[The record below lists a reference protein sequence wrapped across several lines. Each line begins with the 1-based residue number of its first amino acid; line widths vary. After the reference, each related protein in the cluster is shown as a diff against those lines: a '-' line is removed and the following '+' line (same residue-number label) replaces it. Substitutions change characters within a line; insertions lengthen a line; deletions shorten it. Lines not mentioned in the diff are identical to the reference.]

1 MRGDVA
7 HQRPRNDAANPNN
20 KPGCSSNPKS
30 NIACRHRNGAAASDD
45 EPPSRRQVVRIRDMH
60 DGKADGAVTVTRMN
74 GVHVLDKPIVVI
86 DQRVLARDC
95 LVKCLGE
102 AIADRRILAFARASD
117 WLAVAD
123 DQRKPGVVLLC
134 VPTYRRSDRENDEFR
149 ILKAAG
155 DVPCIV
161 VSDAEDC
168 DQAVSAIEDGA
179 QGFLPASV
187 SLDVAVQAVRLV
199 EAGGT
204 FIPAKMLIQS
214 QRVREGLGNGGDN
227 ARRFTV
233 RQSAVLAALRQGR
246 SNKQIAYQLQMSEG
260 TVKVHVREIMKK
272 VNARNRTE
280 VVLRTHQYQDSQ
292 SAMGSG

>member
-1 MRGDVA
+1 VRGEVA
-7 HQRPRNDAANPNN
+7 HQRARSDAAGPNN
-20 KPGCSSNPKS
+20 KSGCSGNGKG
-30 NIACRHRNGAAASDD
+30 NVAWRNRNGAANVATDD
-45 EPPSRRQVVRIRDMH
+45 EPAARRQLVRIRDTQ
-60 DGKADGAVTVTRMN
+60 DGKADGAASVTRIN
-74 GVHVLDKPIVVI
+74 GVHALDRPIVVI

-95 LVKCLGE
+95 LVKCLAE
-102 AIADRRILAFARASD
+102 AFDDRRILAFAGASN

-123 DQRKPGVVLLC
+123 DYPKPAVMLIC
-134 VPTYRRSDRENDEFR
+134 VTCYRRTDQRNDDFR
-149 ILKAAG
+149 ILKASG

-161 VSDAEDC
+161 LSDAEDC
-168 DQAVSAIEDGA
+168 DQAISAVEDGA

-204 FIPAKMLIQS
+204 FIPAKMLLQS
-214 QRVREGLGNGGDN
+214 QKARDCLSNGGS
-227 ARRFTV
+227 AGECSSPFTM
-233 RQSAVLAALRQGR
+233 RQSAVLAALHQGR

-280 VVLRTHQYQDSQ
+280 VVLRTHQYQDS
-292 SAMGSG
+292 

>member
-7 HQRPRNDAANPNN
+7 HQRARNDAANPNN
-20 KPGCSSNPKS
+20 KPGCSSNPKG
-30 NIACRHRNGAAASDD
+30 NIAWRNRNGAAASDD
-45 EPPSRRQVVRIRDMH
+45 EPPSRRQVIRIRDTQ
-60 DGKADGAVTVTRMN
+60 DGKVDGAVAVTRMN

-95 LVKCLGE
+95 LVKCLGG
-102 AIADRRILAFARASD
+102 AIADRRILAFASTSD

-123 DQRKPGVVLLC
+123 DHPKPAVVLICALGYKR
-134 VPTYRRSDRENDEFR
+134 TDQQNDDFR

-161 VSDAEDC
+161 ISDTEDC
-168 DQAVSAIEDGA
+168 DQAISAVEDGA

-204 FIPAKMLIQS
+204 FIPAKMLIRS
-214 QRVREGLGNGGDN
+214 QKAKEGLVNGGDN
-227 ARRFTV
+227 SRPFTM
-233 RQSAVLAALRQGR
+233 RQSAVLAALHQGR

-280 VVLRTHQYQDSQ
+280 VVLRTHQYQEN
-292 SAMGSG
+292 